1 MATYGAS
8 GAGNQN
14 TINYDAILAT
24 SLFNY
29 RRKLQ
34 DNISKS
40 NPFFY
45 KIQENGMYQS
55 EDGGVSIQV
64 NLMYALTQADT
75 YSGYDTLNT
84 DPTDGLTSA
93 FFDWSQ
99 MAVPISISR
108 LEERQNAEAHRMA
121 NLLESKIEQAEL
133 GLKEF
138 FAKALVQGDSLKGG
152 AQNVYDPYL
161 STRNG
166 SYGVD
171 PITKLIA
178 VDPTSS
184 TVQATPGG
192 INQSTKTWW
201 RNQTKTSALTTAST
215 AIQFLMEAD
224 HVYNNCAKGPGGP
237 PDLILT
243 DQNTFEMW
251 RAAYYSK
258 YRATASTDN
267 NYPFENFKFN
277 RATIMWDEFMIDA
290 YSNSTTITYGSAY
303 FFNTKYMKVIY
314 DKETNFVNTPF
325 QKPANQDAK
334 IAHILWMGNTCV
346 TNRRKLGVW
355 CKIPASLTFP
365 T

>member
-1 MATYGAS
+1 MSTYGAS
-8 GAGNQN
+8 GSPSQN
-14 TINYDAILAT
+14 TINYDSILST

-45 KIQENGMYQS
+45 KMQENGMYQS
-55 EDGGVSIQV
+55 EDGGVSIQI
-64 NLMYALTQADT
+64 NLMYALGSADT
-75 YSGYDTLNT
+75 YSGYDTLDT
-84 DPTDGLTSA
+84 SATDGLTSV
-93 FFDWSQ
+93 FFDWRQ
-99 MAVPISISR
+99 VAAPITISR

-121 NLLESKIEQAEL
+121 NLLETKIEQAEM

-138 FAKALVQGDSLKGG
+138 FAKQLIQGNSFVGSG
-152 AQNVYDPYL
+152 NVYDPYL

-166 SYGVD
+166 SYGVE

-184 TVQATPGG
+184 SVQPTVGN
-192 INQSTKTWW
+192 INQSTAAWW
-201 RNQTKTSALTTAST
+201 RNQTKTSSLTTSST
-215 AIQFLMEAD
+215 AIAFLQEAD
-224 HVYNNCAKGPGGP
+224 HVYNNCAKGGGGP

-251 RAAYYSK
+251 RAAYYNK
-258 YRATASTDN
+258 YRTNYETNA

-277 RATIMWDEFMIDA
+277 RATIMWDEFMIDP
-290 YSNSTTITYGSAY
+290 YSNSTTQTYGAA
-303 FFNTKYMKVIY
+303 FFINTKYMKVKY

-325 QKPANQDAK
+325 VKPANQDAK
-334 IAHILWMGNTCV
+334 VAHILWMGNTCIN
-346 TNRRKLGVW
+346 NRRKLGVW
-355 CKIPASLTFP
+355 CKLPTSLTFA